1 MILTATF
8 NESYT
13 VKMIIDWPRR
23 ALVDPTLAELVAE
36 LQAVY
41 TGDESPAPAGFFEL
55 EPIGDRLVVT
65 LERSIGDDL
74 GCSNTFAEEGLTV
87 DNVQQ
92 QLAAEYFDAI
102 GDQDGEMG
110 GPKIARMIL
119 QELTLRRC
127 QVRGLPSQ
135 YPTLT
140 YSITLTY
147 PTQERADKAVQF
159 VPSLRDY
166 AIAHLGGTFVDDSQK
181 VTKP

>member
-1 MILTATF
+1 MSLTAVF

-23 ALVDPTLAELVAE
+23 SLVDPTLQELVEE

-41 TGDESPAPAGFFEL
+41 TGDEAPAPAGFFDL

-74 GCSNTFAEEGLTV
+74 GCSNTFGEEGLTV
-87 DNVQQ
+87 DLVQQ
-92 QLAAEYFDAI
+92 QLAAEYLEAI
-102 GDQDGEMG
+102 GGE
-110 GPKIARMIL
+110 GPAIARMIL

-140 YSITLTY
+140 YSIELTY

-159 VPSLRDY
+159 MPSLRDY
-166 AIAHLGGTFVDDSQK
+166 AIAHLGGTFVNDSHK